1 MKKIQSTTN
10 LANLSPWENLLA
22 VNLTQKETFHLLL
35 PCTAYRK
42 WLKAYCTTSPVRLSL
57 QVWNLHQVGTAS
69 CNSFLVVVLFFLPN
83 PDIKSPSLLSGINH
97 LLNACVLVECVFS
110 SHLGFLFII
119 LIQNPN
125 LLSDQWLR
133 LDLPLTWNNG

>member
-1 MKKIQSTTN
+1 MKKIQSTAN
-10 LANLSPWENLLA
+10 IPNLSPWENLLA
-22 VNLTQKETFHLLL
+22 TNLPQKEPLHLLL

-42 WLKAYCTTSPVRLSL
+42 WPKACCTTNPVQLSL
-57 QVWNLHQVGTAS
+57 QVWNLHQVGIAS
-69 CNSFLVVVLFFLPN
+69 CNCFLVIVLFFLPN
-83 PDIKSPSLLSGINH
+83 PDIKSPSLLSGMNH
-97 LLNACVLVECVFS
+97 LLNAYVLVECVFS

-133 LDLPLTWNNG
+133 LGLLLTWNNG

>member
-1 MKKIQSTTN
+1 MKKIQSTAN
-10 LANLSPWENLLA
+10 IANLSPWENLLA
-22 VNLTQKETFHLLL
+22 ANFPPKKPLHLLL

-42 WLKAYCTTSPVRLSL
+42 WPKACCTISLVRLSL
-57 QVWNLHQVGTAS
+57 LVWNLHQVGTAS
-69 CNSFLVVVLFFLPN
+69 CNSFLVVLLFFLPN
-83 PDIKSPSLLSGINH
+83 RDIKSPSLLSGMNH